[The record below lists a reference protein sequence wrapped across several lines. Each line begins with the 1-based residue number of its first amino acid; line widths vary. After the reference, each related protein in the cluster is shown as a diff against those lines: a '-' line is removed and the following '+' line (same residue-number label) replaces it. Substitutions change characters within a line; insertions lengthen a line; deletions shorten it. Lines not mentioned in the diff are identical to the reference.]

1 MQNAKSIPDVHK
13 MPIKEENLPICYKCQ
28 VQLPNCW
35 IRDFESF
42 DKKKRM
48 PNLFAKKVGV
58 GPCLDPIFFSKF

>member
-28 VQLPNCW
+28 VKLPNCW

-42 DKKKRM
+42 DKKKECQTY
-48 PNLFAKKVGV
+48 LQKKLELGLV
-58 GPCLDPIFFSKF
+58 